1 MSVWIL
7 VAIVFLT
14 AFAGACLQ
22 RISGM
27 GMGLLAAPVFAL
39 VLGPI
44 VGVMVVNVLAAI
56 NALINSVSARSFI
69 DWRRFW
75 LIGPV
80 MILGAI
86 PAVYLVE
93 HMSVAWLQILVGSML
108 VIALTVVTFGQSRV
122 PVANGATPA
131 VTSGI
136 VGGFMNTIAGVAGPA
151 ITVYAQAARWEQ
163 RSFAATLQPLFVVSG
178 VVSFAGKFLADAAD
192 MASVPTLIWPVGLM
206 AMTLGIIS
214 GKHLSARVSRNAAR
228 KVAIT
233 VATLGALT
241 AVVRGVM
248 SL

>member
-1 MSVWIL
+1 MSVWF
-7 VAIVFLT
+7 VVGIVF
-14 AFAGACLQ
+14 AVVVAGATLQ

-27 GMGLLAAPVFAL
+27 GMGLLAAPVLAL
-39 VLGPI
+39 VMGPI
-44 VGVMVVNVLAAI
+44 VGIMVVNILAAI
-56 NALINSVSARSFI
+56 NALVNSFSAHPHV

-80 MILGAI
+80 MVLGAL

-93 HMSVAWLQILVGSML
+93 NMPVAWLQIFVGTLL

-122 PVANGATPA
+122 PVAHGRAPA
-131 VTSGI
+131 ITSGI

-151 ITVYAQAARWEQ
+151 LTVYAQAARWEQ

-178 VVSFAGKFLADAAD
+178 VVSFAAKYFTDAANI
-192 MASVPTLIWPVGLM
+192 SNVPLVIWPAGLVAMGVGIF
-206 AMTLGIIS
+206 T
-214 GKHLSARVSRNAAR
+214 GKYLARKVSRNSAR
-228 KVAIT
+228 TLAIT

-241 AVVRGVM
+241 AVVRGVL

>member
-7 VAIVFLT
+7 VGIVFLA

-108 VIALTVVTFGQSRV
+108 VIALTVVTFGQSQV

-178 VVSFAGKFLADAAD
+178 VVSFAAKFCADAAD
-192 MASVPTLIWPVGLM
+192 MASVPTLIWPAGLV
-206 AMTLGIIS
+206 AMVLGIFS
-214 GKHLSARVSRNAAR
+214 GKHLSAKVSRNTAR
-228 KVAIT
+228 NVAIT
-233 VATLGALT
+233 VATLGALS
-241 AVVRGVM
+241 AVVRGVL